1 MISFA
6 VDTAITQGISVII
19 GIIGLGAI
27 IFAALRF
34 GREDTKMLAGTATEL
49 VTGMQSVNESI
60 KAQRD
65 EAIAREA
72 AAKKREEEL
81 IKENRALCLEVSA
94 LRGEVRQLREAIE
107 AMEKGQS

>member
-1 MISFA
+1 MILG
-6 VDTAITQGISVII
+6 VDAGLTQGISIII

-27 IFAALRF
+27 VFAALRF

-65 EAIAREA
+65 EAVEREK
-72 AAKKREEEL
+72 AAKMREEEL

-94 LRGEVRQLREAIE
+94 LREEVKSLRQAIE
-107 AMEKGQS
+107 AMKGGQV